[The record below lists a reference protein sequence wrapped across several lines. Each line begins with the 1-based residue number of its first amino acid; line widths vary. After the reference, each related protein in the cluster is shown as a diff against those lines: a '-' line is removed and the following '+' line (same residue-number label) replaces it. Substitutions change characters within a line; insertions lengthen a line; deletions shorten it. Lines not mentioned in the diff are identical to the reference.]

1 MSSVKPTHPEPGL
14 KALLRRWRSRR
25 QRRAA
30 SLVAGSTRPSVATT
44 DAPRADA
51 VPGVQGVGEVSGPTP
66 GPGQLAPVA
75 GAYLTTGGALLRVE
89 HVHTDSDSGTTF
101 VELEDCATM
110 ELSICTADTLAAQD
124 LRSVVP
130 MPAGERPPV
139 PDVRRENIRARAGW
153 AATPR

>member
-1 MSSVKPTHPEPGL
+1 MSSVKPTRPEPGL
-14 KALLRRWRSRR
+14 KAMLRRWRRRR
-25 QRRAA
+25 QQRAA
-30 SLVAGSTRPSVATT
+30 PLVAASSRPTAATT

-51 VPGVQGVGEVSGPTP
+51 VPGVHGVGEASAPTSGPD
-66 GPGQLAPVA
+66 QLAPVA

-130 MPAGERPPV
+130 MPDGERPPV
-139 PDVRRENIRARAGW
+139 PDVRRENIRVRAGW
-153 AATPR
+153 AAAPR

>member
-1 MSSVKPTHPEPGL
+1 MSSVKPTHPEPRL

-30 SLVAGSTRPSVATT
+30 SLVAASSRPRAAPT
-44 DAPRADA
+44 DAPCADA
-51 VPGVQGVGEVSGPTP
+51 VTGVHGVGEVSAPASS
-66 GPGQLAPVA
+66 PGQLAPVA

-110 ELSICTADTLAAQD
+110 ELSICTADTLAAQK
-124 LRSVVP
+124 LQSVVP

-139 PDVRRENIRARAGW
+139 PDVPRDNIRVRAGW
-153 AATPR
+153 AAARR